1 MTRLIRV
8 EILRLAWRRLVRVVG
23 ALVLALVAT
32 IVAIDGYNHSND
44 TAAEITRF
52 NEQRLAGY
60 EEARAGFERDR
71 QAGHVPKDVAF
82 PTRAE
87 AEADPHQC
95 FPDPST
101 AESFDCTPPKQPY
114 AVAAKLPDF
123 GRAVAVICAI
133 AAFLIGA
140 SAAGAE
146 WAAGTMQSL
155 LYWEPRRVR
164 VVAAKIL
171 GLLVVTA
178 AVVIA
183 AEALF
188 TVGALLAAQ
197 TRGTTAGLTSAVW
210 TSHLLLLLRAIGVAA
225 FAGILGFAIAFGT
238 RITAA
243 AVGVGFI
250 YFAVLEQ
257 LLSVW
262 KPWLGRY
269 LIAPL
274 LGGWLN
280 WGFNAESSD
289 GQPLTLSGQRA
300 GITLTLYVAAILTAA
315 TIWFRQRDVT

>member
-8 EILRLAWRRLVRVVG
+8 EILRLAWRRAVRIVA
-23 ALVLALVAT
+23 ALVLVLVAV
-32 IVAIDGYNHSND
+32 IVAVDGYNHSND

-52 NEQRLAGY
+52 DEQRLAGY
-60 EEARAGFERDR
+60 EQARAAFERDQ
-71 QAGHVPKDVAF
+71 QAGHVPKDIAF

-101 AESFDCTPPKQPY
+101 AESFNCTPPKQPY

-164 VVAAKIL
+164 VVFVKIV
-171 GLLVVTA
+171 GLFAVIATVV
-178 AVVIA
+178 VA

-188 TVGALLAAQ
+188 TAGAWLAGQ
-197 TRGTTAGLTSAVW
+197 TRGTTAGLTSGVW
-210 TSHLLLLLRAIGVAA
+210 TSHLLLVLRAVGIAA
-225 FAGILGFAIAFGT
+225 FAGILGFSIAFGT

-257 LLSVW
+257 LLFVW
-262 KPWLGRY
+262 KPWLARY

-280 WGFNAESSD
+280 WGLNAEP
-289 GQPLTLSGQRA
+289 GNGPPLTVSGQRA
-300 GITLTLYVAAILTAA
+300 GITLTLYAAAMLAA
-315 TIWFRQRDVT
+315 AAIWFRQRDVT